1 MQQHRTTQQN
11 RSLHKYFS
19 LLASTL
25 NAENKTIEVVLKPDT
40 EWSTDTVKA
49 LIWKP
54 IQEAVIGKQS
64 TTKLTTKE
72 VSEIYDVLNKALAE
86 RLGIHVP
93 FPSIESEK

>member
-1 MQQHRTTQQN
+1 MKDNRTIQQN
-11 RSLHKYFS
+11 RALHKFFS

-40 EWSTDTVKA
+40 EWNSDTVKA

-54 IQEAVIGKQS
+54 VQQAVIGKQS

-72 VSEIYDVLNKALAE
+72 VNEVYSVLNKALGE
-86 RLGIHVP
+86 RLGVHVP
-93 FPSIESEK
+93 FPSMES